1 MASDDK
7 RVSDLLDDYQ
17 RQGLYGFDRSK
28 LDASLPV
35 STAAVSKA
43 LARLAEKGRVRR
55 LRKGF
60 HAIVPVEYAAQG
72 LPPFD

>member
-35 STAAVSKA
+35 STAAVGKA
-43 LARLAEKGRVRR
+43 LARLA
-55 LRKGF
+55 
-60 HAIVPVEYAAQG
+60 
-72 LPPFD
+72 